1 MRIFPVWGY
10 FHNSSLVLLLLLSKV
25 YTMSRTINHLY
36 VENVELCITVQQK
49 KKYCS
54 RKFSWLAGKEIEFHS
69 SREIYPLQKL
79 CKMYFNEEKIIYNS
93 TTWS

>member
-36 VENVELCITVQQK
+36 VENVELCITV
-49 KKYCS
+49 
-54 RKFSWLAGKEIEFHS
+54 
-69 SREIYPLQKL
+69 
-79 CKMYFNEEKIIYNS
+79 
-93 TTWS
+93 